1 MIANNPFSLE
11 GKIILVAG
19 ASSGIG
25 QRTALECS
33 KFGAQLILTARNKE
47 RLEQTAAALEG
58 IGHHY
63 IDADLTKQGDIEKI
77 VKAAPPLD
85 GVVLSAGIGF
95 TKPFAFCTR
104 AMFDEVFDI
113 NFFAPVELLRLLL
126 KGKKLKKGASIVF
139 VSSVGGI
146 SEFNVG
152 NSIYGASKGALNSIM
167 KQCALELA
175 QKKIRVNSVNPGM
188 VKTKLIHDGMSITEE
203 QLAED
208 EKRYPMKRYGD
219 PEDVSRGIIY
229 LLSDAASWIT
239 GHPLVIDG
247 GLSLV

>member
-1 MIANNPFSLE
+1 MKNKIFSVFFGVALFLFIISFSIGLPIYCRFFYYAQINALSLPQQTGYSFE
-11 GKIILVAG
+11 QIKEAYDQVLNYLTLPNQTFSTGVLKFNQSGAEHFKDCKIL
-19 ASSGIG
+19 
-25 QRTALECS
+25 
-33 KFGAQLILTARNKE
+33 
-47 RLEQTAAALEG
+47 
-58 IGHHY
+58 
-63 IDADLTKQGDIEKI
+63 
-77 VKAAPPLD
+77 
-85 GVVLSAGIGF
+85 
-95 TKPFAFCTR
+95 
-104 AMFDEVFDI
+104 FDI